1 LGRSMNRN
9 AARRRS
15 QRRRNSRGAI
25 YLRDTRPRRTPTQQA
40 AGARP
45 CADIASGERQHGD
58 FAPSRTKFIQG
69 RNSQHGTDAECPI
82 WARSVRSRQLDYRAA
97 HYWGLFIAGHG
108 LHVLLERAS
117 LSAQSSLSGKKT
129 CMEWLRSNALNLTI
143 RFFVNAAAFS
153 YWMHLRTQR
162 RARLD
167 LWASQRTLH
176 LSQVKLRQQRSGFQ
190 AIV

>member
-1 LGRSMNRN
+1 MARMQN
-9 AARRRS
+9 A
-15 QRRRNSRGAI
+15 Q
-25 YLRDTRPRRTPTQQA
+25 
-40 AGARP
+40 
-45 CADIASGERQHGD
+45 SGH
-58 FAPSRTKFIQG
+58 
-69 RNSQHGTDAECPI
+69 
-82 WARSVRSRQLDYRAA
+82 VRSRQLDYRAA